1 MWKGKSKK
9 LAKKVT
15 AQNMWE
21 RFHEIPGLEPVIF
34 TGSNDADNEEMANDN
49 LAANYADLKDGE
61 IMTPTAQYKQ
71 VVVQFQENLWMSS
84 DVKLNE
90 FQNTALNDA
99 SVNFVDFLQEIAT
112 EQQVQ
117 L

>member
-1 MWKGKSKK
+1 
-9 LAKKVT
+9 
-15 AQNMWE
+15 MWE
-21 RFHEIPGLEPVIF
+21 RLHEIHGLEPIIF

-61 IMTPTAQYKQ
+61 ILTPTVQYKQ
-71 VVVQFQENLWMSS
+71 EVFQFLENLWMSS

-90 FQNTALNDA
+90 FQNTSLKDA
-99 SVNFVDFLQEIAT
+99 SINFVDFLQEIAT